1 MSLCVTIIVCVC
13 VWAQELEQQNA
24 VLEERVK
31 SAETDL
37 AASQEERQQ
46 TEGEVQQAIQVLD
59 LKILDLNSLR
69 QSLAKLIDK

>member
-1 MSLCVTIIVCVC
+1 M
-13 VWAQELEQQNA
+13 QELEQQNA

-46 TEGEVQQAIQVLD
+46 TEGEVQQAIEVLD

-69 QSLAKLIDK
+69 QSLSKLIDK